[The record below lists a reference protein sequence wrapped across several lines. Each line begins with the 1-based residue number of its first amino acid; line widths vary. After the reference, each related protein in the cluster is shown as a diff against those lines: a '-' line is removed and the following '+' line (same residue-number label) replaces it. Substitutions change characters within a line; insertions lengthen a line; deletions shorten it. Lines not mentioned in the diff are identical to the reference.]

1 MQNDNSQEQNP
12 IDAQA
17 AALLPEGASEVTA
30 AQAEAAAED
39 EAYKPSKPEFK
50 WYVVQTYSSME
61 NAVERS
67 IQERVARSNLDSKFG
82 RILVPTEEVV
92 EVKNGK
98 KYTTNRKFYPGYVLI
113 EMAMDDETWHLV
125 KATNKVSGFL
135 GGGKMHH
142 PSALPEREVKEIF
155 SRMNSG
161 ADKPRHKVEFEV
173 GEVVRVKEG
182 PFADFNGN
190 VDEVNYEKSKVRL
203 TVSIFGRPTPVDL
216 DFSQIEKT

>member
-1 MQNDNSQEQNP
+1 MMESDNSHEQ
-12 IDAQA
+12 
-17 AALLPEGASEVTA
+17 LLPEGASELTEE
-30 AQAEAAAED
+30 QLAAAALAD
-39 EAYKPSKPEFK
+39 AYKPSKPEFK
-50 WYVVQTYSSME
+50 WFVVQTYSSME

-67 IQERVARSNLDSKFG
+67 IQERVLRENLSDKFG

-113 EMAMDDETWHLV
+113 EMAMNDETWHLV

-173 GEVVRVKEG
+173 GEVVRVKDG

>member
-1 MQNDNSQEQNP
+1 MTDIENSQEPSQ
-12 IDAQA
+12 
-17 AALLPEGASEVTA
+17 ALLPEGA
-30 AQAEAAAED
+30 AEAAAEQAAEAAQD

-67 IQERVARSNLDSKFG
+67 NKERVIRGKLDEKYG

-92 EVKNGK
+92 EVKNGVK
-98 KYTTNRKFYPGYVLI
+98 RTTSRKFYPGYVLI
-113 EMAMDDETWHLV
+113 EMAMNDETWHLV

-142 PSALPEREVKEIF
+142 PSGLPEREVKEIF
-155 SRMNSG
+155 DRMNSG
-161 ADKPRHKVEFEV
+161 SDKPRHKVEFEV
-173 GEVVRVKEG
+173 GEVVRVTEG

-190 VDEVNYEKSKVRL
+190 VDEVNYEKSRVRL

-216 DFSQIEKT
+216 DFAQIEKT

>member
-1 MQNDNSQEQNP
+1 MMESDNSHEQ
-12 IDAQA
+12 
-17 AALLPEGASEVTA
+17 LLPEGA
-30 AQAEAAAED
+30 AELTEEQLAAAALAD
-39 EAYKPSKPEFK
+39 AYKPSKPEFK
-50 WYVVQTYSSME
+50 WFVVQTYSSME

-67 IQERVARSNLDSKFG
+67 IQERVLRENLSDKFG

-113 EMAMDDETWHLV
+113 EMAMNDETWHLV

-173 GEVVRVKEG
+173 GEVVRVKDG

-190 VDEVNYEKSKVRL
+190 VDEVTYDKGKLKVS
-203 TVSIFGRPTPVDL
+203 VSIFGRPTPVDL

>member
-1 MQNDNSQEQNP
+1 MTEANNSQ
-12 IDAQA
+12 D
-17 AALLPEGASEVTA
+17 ALLPEGA
-30 AQAEAAAED
+30 AELTEEQLAAAALA

-67 IQERVARSNLDSKFG
+67 IQERVLRENLSDKFG

-113 EMAMDDETWHLV
+113 EMAMNDETWHLV
-125 KATNKVSGFL
+125 KATNKVSGFWGGEKIPPPSVCPERKVKKISARIN
-135 GGGKMHH
+135 GGGK
-142 PSALPEREVKEIF
+142 
-155 SRMNSG
+155 N
-161 ADKPRHKVEFEV
+161 PRHKVEFEV